1 MSEVHFGL
9 DATKEMGGESN
20 FRNLRFV
27 DENLLINR
35 TWSIHCKWFKKILTH
50 EEFISSIINAGKWI
64 NELIL
69 PLDRPL
75 CIKEGAKTVA
85 FDQYYAQ
92 GEERM
97 IIVSDWARTLVKTFH

>member
-1 MSEVHFGL
+1 MQG
-9 DATKEMGGESN
+9 
-20 FRNLRFV
+20 
-27 DENLLINR
+27 
-35 TWSIHCKWFKKILTH
+35 
-50 EEFISSIINAGKWI
+50 